1 MYWRRSVTRLFV
13 CRYILG
19 NSGQRS
25 FPLKVWSSRKL
36 AVSWLLKNGLSALVQ
51 ILQDFFFF
59 FLSVLFV
66 CRFTTQL
73 VNLLANLS
81 ILWQQARFQIHLDAQ
96 IHKTSVKCL
105 TWQPNPHTLLLLV
118 GERQQQAGMPAYLWV
133 FAGPNTRSCPQI

>member
-1 MYWRRSVTRLFV
+1 METFSNKAVCVQVHFGELRSEIFPVESLEFQKASCFLVVEEWAV
-13 CRYILG
+13 CI
-19 NSGQRS
+19 
-25 FPLKVWSSRKL
+25 
-36 AVSWLLKNGLSALVQ
+36 SANTVGFL
-51 ILQDFFFF
+51 FF

-96 IHKTSVKCL
+96 IHKMSVKCL